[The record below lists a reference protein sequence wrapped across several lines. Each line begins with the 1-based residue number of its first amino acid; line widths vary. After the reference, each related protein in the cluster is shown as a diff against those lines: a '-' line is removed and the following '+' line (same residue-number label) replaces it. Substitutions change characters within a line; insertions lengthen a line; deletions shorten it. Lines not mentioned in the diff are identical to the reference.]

1 MTPHSPTTQTSPWQ
15 PVWEIL
21 RFELQDSLRTRF
33 VLQAFGFFLVV
44 GLLVMHVKGS
54 DVLFFPLLRPA
65 LGLDTKPGELIPYA
79 NSPLAIMQTVGY
91 FAGIPLAIV
100 VAGIFTDRATKDF
113 TANMDGLLFTSP
125 LKEWQFATGRM
136 IASFFISLII
146 SLGLGLGLLLGAALP
161 WMAPE
166 RIGPTHLLSYL
177 QPYLYSVIPNI
188 VIFGLLSFALGLL
201 TRRTLTSYLAIV
213 GLWFATSIITAIFS
227 LLNLDQVW
235 SLVAQ
240 PLFPSN
246 QIDYAVRFW
255 TKIEQN
261 TLRVPFAPVI
271 WLSRLIYLGLSLAF
285 FAWVWRRFSFAGIA
299 TAGPNPR
306 LERFLD
312 WAEQRLLFWK
322 TPSPPALP
330 ATASPTRSAAA
341 AAPTTHRHY
350 GPGAQLQHGWRI
362 ALMELRRLLWNPL
375 VLAILSIS
383 ILVLM
388 VLTGTSIR
396 DNSGEPALPATV
408 FIVEMASLVMNFLAP
423 LLIIFLAGDL
433 VWRER
438 EVKVAPLTID
448 QQPLRVGIDPLHKL
462 IDKLPDDNR
471 VAISE
476 AS

>member
-1 MTPHSPTTQTSPWQ
+1 
-15 PVWEIL
+15 
-21 RFELQDSLRTRF
+21 
-33 VLQAFGFFLVV
+33 
-44 GLLVMHVKGS
+44 
-54 DVLFFPLLRPA
+54 
-65 LGLDTKPGELIPYA
+65 
-79 NSPLAIMQTVGY
+79 MQTVGY

-100 VAGIFTDRATKDF
+100 VAGIFADRATKDF

-136 IASFFISLII
+136 IASFFISLMI
-146 SLGLGLGLLLGAALP
+146 SLGLGLGLLLGSALP

-201 TRRTLTSYLAIV
+201 TRRTLTSYLVIV

-261 TLRVPFAPVI
+261 TLMVPFAPVI

-312 WAEQRLLFWK
+312 WAEQRLLFRK

-330 ATASPTRSAAA
+330 AEASPIRSAAV
-341 AAPTTHRHY
+341 AAPTAHRHY
-350 GPGAQLQHGWRI
+350 GPGAQLQQGWRI
-362 ALMELRRLLWNPL
+362 ALLLLCLSALFWVRGVDTQPQQRWRIARQRFTRPMQTVMGLSALTAVLLGGWSVYAKEGKLKFTYNVLGIHEFPVEASSPIPQGKHQVRMEFAYDGGG
-375 VLAILSIS
+375 LAKGGNVTLYYDGQPVGSGRVEATHPMIFSADETTDIGYESGTPVSADYTAHSSKFTGKIHWVQLDVGKDDYDHLIS
-383 ILVLM
+383 P
-388 VLTGTSIR
+388 
-396 DNSGEPALPATV
+396 D
-408 FIVEMASLVMNFLAP
+408 
-423 LLIIFLAGDL
+423 
-433 VWRER
+433 ER
-438 EVKVAPLTID
+438 
-448 QQPLRVGIDPLHKL
+448 LRVAMA
-462 IDKLPDDNR
+462 R
-471 VAISE
+471 Q
-476 AS
+476 

>member
-1 MTPHSPTTQTSPWQ
+1 
-15 PVWEIL
+15 
-21 RFELQDSLRTRF
+21 
-33 VLQAFGFFLVV
+33 
-44 GLLVMHVKGS
+44 
-54 DVLFFPLLRPA
+54 
-65 LGLDTKPGELIPYA
+65 
-79 NSPLAIMQTVGY
+79 
-91 FAGIPLAIV
+91 
-100 VAGIFTDRATKDF
+100 
-113 TANMDGLLFTSP
+113 MDGLLFTSP

-261 TLRVPFAPVI
+261 TLMVPFAPVI

-350 GPGAQLQHGWRI
+350 GPGAQLQQGWRI

-438 EVKVAPLTID
+438 EVRVDPLTVD